1 MSVITQFNGPK
12 QSGPEQYAPPDRRL
26 PKKLSEVDQ
35 AARAVEEAILSL
47 PRQQAD
53 PANDPAVGLSGLIER
68 VAGPPMEEIDRVIL
82 ELQGLRDMLRNEGER
97 VSHEIDRYARL
108 NQTSMTAMKSIADSL
123 IQRKGAS
130 EAVEHLTT

>member
-12 QSGPEQYAPPDRRL
+12 QSGPEQYTPPDRRL

-35 AARAVEEAILSL
+35 AARAVEEAIRSL

-68 VAGPPMEEIDRVIL
+68 VAGPPMEEIGRVIL

-108 NQTSMTAMKSIADSL
+108 NQTSMTAMKSIAEL
-123 IQRKGAS
+123 ISQDTNKK
-130 EAVEHLTT
+130 